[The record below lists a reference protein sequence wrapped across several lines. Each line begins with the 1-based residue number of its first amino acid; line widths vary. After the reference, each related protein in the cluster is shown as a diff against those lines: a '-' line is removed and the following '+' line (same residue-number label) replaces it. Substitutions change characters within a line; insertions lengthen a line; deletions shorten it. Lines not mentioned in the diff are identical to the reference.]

1 MDLSKP
7 AVTASQS
14 TASIEKAFR
23 REGNGCT
30 ATFEGQVRER
40 NRFLPSG
47 KSNLEQVAQD
57 GGGESTVAT
66 QGQGKMLRADTG
78 ISIILSY
85 TLEK

>member
-57 GGGESTVAT
+57 GGVEAQWQRRDRERCSEQIQESAPFCH
-66 QGQGKMLRADTG
+66 
-78 ISIILSY
+78 IH
-85 TLEK
+85 